1 MNTPL
6 ATAPHTDHAQAATAA
21 SVQLATAAHAA
32 DPLFEFLDQ
41 AHQRIAQHLDVLLG
55 VVQAAQRYS
64 FTEHERAQ
72 AQKVLAFFD
81 REGRQ
86 HHLDEETHVF
96 PALKQSADP
105 QVRHVAARLEQDHGW
120 IEEDWLVLEPMLRQ
134 IAQDS
139 VGLEWAEFD
148 HAAHVYVDLVRE
160 HMAVEEQLAYP
171 QARADMGNTQA
182 DLAGREMARRRANLA
197 LRAAGR

>member
-1 MNTPL
+1 MNT
-6 ATAPHTDHAQAATAA
+6 ATPSAAKAIAATTDVAG
-21 SVQLATAAHAA
+21 
-32 DPLFEFLDQ
+32 PLFEYLDQ
-41 AHQRIAQHLDVLLG
+41 AHQRIAEHLDLLAG

-64 FTEHERAQ
+64 FTEFERGQ
-72 AQKVLAFFD
+72 AQRVLTFFD

-96 PALKQSADP
+96 PGLKTSADA

-148 HAAHVYVDLVRE
+148 HAAHVYIDLVRE

-171 QARADMGNTQA
+171 EARSHMMSDQA
-182 DLAGREMARRRANLA
+182 DLAGREMARRRANAA